1 MSIIKK
7 KYLKVKD
14 VDLKVRNVF
23 IKEILIKVGIFLW

>member
-7 KYLKVKD
+7 ECLKVKD

-23 IKEILIKVGIFLW
+23 IRLILSN